1 MNESSSRPDQTGHAQ
16 PASLDLLSQMGVNP
30 IDILVAA
37 DKTTIQPAETKSS
50 AANWR
55 PLVISLLAALAVVMM
70 VTAFVLTYLSIQGL
84 QKQVAELKTKKPTVV
99 ALLTPTK
106 TATLPPPVVL
116 TDTPTAPPPPAPLVP
131 SILTFDP
138 ASIDLGLT
146 KDPRQVTV
154 IVQAANQAP
163 VASTTVTLNLIGHGD
178 LTPTRLTTDI
188 DGKAFFTY
196 TPAQVVEKAMIKA
209 ACGQA
214 TNTLTVQPLPVVL
227 ALAPTEFD
235 VGVGSEQ
242 VVTVTVLGKNDPQP
256 VSGVGVSLVVSPTQ
270 SVNIQ
275 PTTVITTDGEGK
287 ALATLT
293 FTQVMTGELG
303 ASVASGE
310 IVSAT
315 IRVRPVAVNTSKEA
329 KNLRA
334 EASETS
340 VHVGDFAVGS
350 RLPIV
355 GQSADG
361 SWLLVRTGDGQQVWV
376 KKDLVS
382 VEGETTQVS
391 VVTPTPAPTKPPA
404 TFTPTPTN
412 TPTPK
417 PAATKTAAS
426 PYPSPGSHDLVVEQ
440 GAGLAPMYR
449 IGETGDQGILL
460 QMPVHA
466 VSVLA
471 QDTKD
476 ASPPAGFVLV
486 EATFFVDKARVS
498 PQADGFYLSNPGDTA
513 ALACWTVVSDACQGT
528 GTLAKASSPY
538 FVSKTEPEKNGNF
551 AKVTIWLW
559 VKHTNLR

>member
-1 MNESSSRPDQTGHAQ
+1 MG
-16 PASLDLLSQMGVNP
+16 LDVDGPLVVTDGEPVETALR
-30 IDILVAA
+30 DAVAA
-37 DKTTIQPAETKSS
+37 GYDLVTTTGG
-50 AANWR
+50 
-55 PLVISLLAALAVVMM
+55 
-70 VTAFVLTYLSIQGL
+70 TG
-84 QKQVAELKTKKPTVV
+84 
-99 ALLTPTK
+99 LTPT
-106 TATLPPPVVL
+106 
-116 TDTPTAPPPPAPLVP
+116 
-131 SILTFDP
+131 
-138 ASIDLGLT
+138 
-146 KDPRQVTV
+146 
-154 IVQAANQAP
+154 
-163 VASTTVTLNLIGHGD
+163 D
-178 LTPTRLTTDI
+178 LTPEMTARVVEREI
-188 DGKAFFTY
+188 
-196 TPAQVVEKAMIKA
+196 PAQVVEKAMIKA

-242 VVTVTVLGKNDPQP
+242 VVTVTVLGKNDSRP

-315 IRVRPVAVNTSKEA
+315 IRVRPVAVNNSQEP

-334 EASETS
+334 EASEAS
-340 VHVGDFAVGS
+340 LHAGDFAPGS

-559 VKHTNLR
+559 VKRANVK